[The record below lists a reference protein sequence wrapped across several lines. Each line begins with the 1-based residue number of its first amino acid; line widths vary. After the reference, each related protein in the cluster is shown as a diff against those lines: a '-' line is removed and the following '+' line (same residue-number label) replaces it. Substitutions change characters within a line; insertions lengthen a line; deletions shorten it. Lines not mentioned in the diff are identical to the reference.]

1 MRRKWIAIG
10 LTLLT
15 VFVVLVIGVEALVAN
30 SVPVVKGAGGRGYW
44 AEAITAVSTVVV
56 MAATTVYAAISYDMV
71 RAIKQQTVAMSTSTT
86 RAHVTELSRF
96 LTTWIT
102 PLLALKASV
111 APTSESTVDRIAE
124 QEEASKR
131 VTAAIYDLA
140 SFSSAS
146 PPSVMA
152 LIKPVTDAAFES
164 ITTVS
169 QVQRSIIEAARSAMG
184 TNLDLHEDLFRR
196 LYRPAEGPPADPSN
210 DSHRL
215 DPSWD
220 AVRDEYLLHFRDG
233 APGKPDWDDVIS
245 AKWLDKVYLVWAEL
259 ITACTLYLNSPEL
272 S

>member
-1 MRRKWIAIG
+1 MRGKWIAIG
-10 LTLLT
+10 LALLT
-15 VFVVLVIGVEALVAN
+15 VFVVLVIGVEALVAT
-30 SVPVVKGAGGRGYW
+30 SVPVVKGEAGRGYW

-96 LTTWIT
+96 LTTWIN

-111 APTSESTVDRIAE
+111 ALDSESTVDRIAE
-124 QEEASKR
+124 QDEASER
-131 VTAAIYDLA
+131 VTAGIYELA

-169 QVQRSIIEAARSAMG
+169 QVRNSIIEAARSAMG
-184 TNLDLHEDLFRR
+184 ANVDLNEDLFRR
-196 LYRPAEGPPADPSN
+196 LYGTAGGPPADPSK
-210 DSHRL
+210 DSRAL

-220 AVRDEYLLHFRDG
+220 AVRDQYLLHFRDD
-233 APGKPDWDDVIS
+233 APGKPEWDDVIS
-245 AKWLDKVYLVWAEL
+245 AKWLDEVYVVWAEL
-259 ITACTLYLNSPEL
+259 ITACTLYLNS

>member
-1 MRRKWIAIG
+1 VRAKWIAIG
-10 LTLLT
+10 LALLT
-15 VFVVLVIGVEALVAN
+15 VFVVLVIGVEALVA
-30 SVPVVKGAGGRGYW
+30 SSAPVVKGAGGRGYW
-44 AEAITAVSTVVV
+44 PEAITAVSTVVV

-111 APTSESTVDRIAE
+111 APNSESTVDRIAE
-124 QEEASKR
+124 QDEASER
-131 VTAAIYDLA
+131 VTAAIYELA

-152 LIKPVTDAAFES
+152 LMKPVADAAFES

-169 QVQRSIIEAARSAMG
+169 QVRRSIIEAAWSAMG
-184 TNLDLHEDLFRR
+184 TNADLQEDLLRR
-196 LYRPAEGPPADPSN
+196 LYRPAEGPPADPAK
-210 DSHRL
+210 DSRAL
-215 DPSWD
+215 DPSWN

-233 APGKPDWDDVIS
+233 APGKPEWDDVIS
-245 AKWLDKVYLVWAEL
+245 AKWLDKVYIVWAEL
-259 ITACTLYLNSPEL
+259 IKACTFYLIS

>member
-10 LTLLT
+10 VTLLA
-15 VFVVLVIGVEALVAN
+15 VFVVLVIGVEALVAS
-30 SVPVVKGAGGRGYW
+30 SVPNVKGTGGRGYW

-56 MAATTVYAAISYDMV
+56 MTATTVYAAISYDMV
-71 RAIKQQTVAMSTSTT
+71 RAIKRQTVAMSTSTT

-96 LTTWIT
+96 LTTWIN

-111 APTSESTVDRIAE
+111 APDSKSTVDRIAK
-124 QEEASKR
+124 QEEASQR
-131 VTAAIYDLA
+131 VNTAIYDLT

-152 LIKPVTDAAFES
+152 LISPVTDAAFES
-164 ITTVS
+164 INTVS
-169 QVQRSIIEAARSAMG
+169 QVQRSIIEAARSAIG
-184 TNLDLHEDLFRR
+184 TNADLLEDLLRR
-196 LYRPAEGPPADPSN
+196 LDRPAEGPPADPSK
-210 DSHRL
+210 DSRAL

-233 APGKPDWDDVIS
+233 APGQPDWDDVVS
-245 AKWLDKVYLVWAEL
+245 AKWLDKVYVVWAEL